1 MPDLRRVLLVF
12 MILFLVGCDDEEQK
26 LRNWQQEQVAQ
37 LQQQSQENSAAA
49 RALVE
54 ADAESRRQFLALE
67 QSVHEE
73 RREVAAARERVPLL
87 ATAFQGLAALALGIS
102 ALWVCNRLLG
112 RLSADDD
119 AAELEETLI
128 LSVAGESDLFTE
140 SRIRI
145 GSPTD
150 VPRSVLKAADTPEL
164 TEVRC

>member
-1 MPDLRRVLLVF
+1 MPDLRRCWIVFVLVF
-12 MILFLVGCDDEEQK
+12 VVGCDDEEKK
-26 LRNWQQEQVAQ
+26 LRIWQQEQVTQ

-112 RLSADDD
+112 RLNADDD

-128 LSVAGESDLFTE
+128 LSVAGESDLFHE
-140 SRIRI
+140 SRLLIK
-145 GSPTD
+145 PPPD
-150 VPRSVLKAADTPEL
+150 VPALSGVDAEAEEETA
-164 TEVRC
+164 VIG

>member
-1 MPDLRRVLLVF
+1 MPDLRQFVFIF
-12 MILFLVGCDDEEQK
+12 MIAFVIGCDDEEEK
-26 LRNWQQEQVAQ
+26 LRTWQQEQVNQ

-128 LSVAGESDLFTE
+128 LSVAGESDLFAE

-145 GSPTD
+145 GPPND
-150 VPRSVLKAADTPEL
+150 VPNPVLEAPTTQEI
-164 TEVRC
+164 TETRC